1 VTSADG
7 FLAQL
12 ERTAQRI
19 RSMSTSQL
27 ERDSRIEKIR
37 ELLTRMA
44 AISRPGITVPALATT
59 ALGDQLLV
67 IGREFSLHG
76 ATVDIEI
83 LSQELLE
90 LRKTL

>member
-1 VTSADG
+1 MSTT
-7 FLAQL
+7 QL
-12 ERTAQRI
+12 EREDRV
-19 RSMSTSQL
+19 
-27 ERDSRIEKIR
+27 EKIK
-37 ELLTRMA
+37 ELLARMA
-44 AISRPGITVPALATT
+44 AISHPGIAVPALATT

-76 ATVDIEI
+76 AYGDVES

>member
-1 VTSADG
+1 MTSTEG

-27 ERDSRIEKIR
+27 EQDGRIEKIR

-76 ATVDIEI
+76 SKVDVEI
-83 LSQELLE
+83 FSQELLE
-90 LRKTL
+90 FRKTL

>member
-1 VTSADG
+1 
-7 FLAQL
+7 
-12 ERTAQRI
+12 
-19 RSMSTSQL
+19 MSSSQL

-37 ELLTRMA
+37 GLLTRMA

-76 ATVDIEI
+76 AHGDVET
-83 LSQELLE
+83 LSQDLLE
-90 LRKTL
+90 FRKTL